1 MKAGLLCGLSLFVA
15 SVGFVAWRVYAMRTH
30 ETPHYELVEDA
41 SASHWGGCESLV
53 GMTEQVLRKNGAA
66 SDSTLTV
73 LVLGDQSTANEPW
86 RMGTYSIPTVRKVL
100 EGRSGRLQH
109 EQEILND
116 ISRKC
121 QRLRRTTTSPIF
133 LGVTQAV
140 ADLRARGCAA
150 TSHCELF
157 VDTDLAE
164 NVEPSIRK
172 MLSQNENKRSI
183 SPSRVDNAGIDVVL
197 CGIAVTDG
205 RIYDLTAKETRKSVR
220 SDSERVYRIQEVWRS
235 LFAEPTIVRFEP
247 YCPNTT
253 EVGARP
259 TPRSSANEPS
269 VP

>member
-1 MKAGLLCGLSLFVA
+1 MKAGILCILSFFLA
-15 SVGFVAWRVYAMRTH
+15 SGAFVAWRVYAMRTH

-53 GMTEQVLRKNGAA
+53 GMTEQVLQKNGAA

-100 EGRSGRLQH
+100 EGRLGRMRH

-116 ISRKC
+116 ILRKC

-150 TSHCELF
+150 ESHCELF
-157 VDTDLAE
+157 VDSDLAE
-164 NVEPSIRK
+164 NVELSIRK
-172 MLSQNENKRSI
+172 MLSPNDSKRSI
-183 SPSRVDNAGIDVVL
+183 SPTRVDNAGIDIVL

-205 RIYDLTAKETRKSVR
+205 RIYDVTTKGTRKSVR

-235 LFAEPTIVRFEP
+235 LFAEPAIVTFEP
-247 YCPNTT
+247 YCPNAT
-253 EVGARP
+253 EVGARSM
-259 TPRSSANEPS
+259 PRKSANEPP